1 MKALYPCIW
10 MNNNAQEA
18 AEFYCS
24 VFPEAKIEDSNQ
36 MVTMWSSMGEKFML
50 LNGGPMFKPTPSISF
65 YSIFSDESQI
75 QQIWDKLAD
84 GGMIMM
90 PLDSYP
96 WSKKYGWLQDKYGVC
111 WQLESNV
118 PTGVAQ
124 KYIPA
129 LMFTGDQFGR
139 AEEAIELYTSV
150 FPDASTG
157 FISRY
162 GDDAGDQAG
171 KINHAQFFLNG
182 QRFAA
187 MDSSLD
193 HKFNFTEGLSL
204 VIPCDNQ
211 QEIDF
216 FWGKLTEGGQESQCG
231 WLKDKFGVSWQVV
244 PTNLGQLIAD
254 PEKGSRVVEAFMKMK
269 KFDIATLENA

>member
-1 MKALYPCIW
+1 MKSLYPCIW
-10 MNNNAQEA
+10 MNNDAAEA

-24 VFPEAKIEDSNQ
+24 VFPEAKIEDSNP

-65 YSIFSDESQI
+65 YSIFPDESQL

-118 PTGVAQ
+118 PTGAAQ

-129 LMFTGDQFGR
+129 LMFTGEQFGR

-216 FWGKLTEGGQESQCG
+216 FWEKLTEGGQESQCG

-244 PTNLGQLIAD
+244 PTNLGQLLAD
-254 PEKGSRVVEAFMKMK
+254 PERGPRVVEAFMKMK

>member
-1 MKALYPCIW
+1 MEKLYPCIW
-10 MNNNAQEA
+10 MNNNAVEA

-24 VFPEAKIEDSNQ
+24 VFPDAKIEDSNP
-36 MVTMWSSMGEKFML
+36 MVTMWSSGGEKFML

-65 YSIFSDESQI
+65 YSIFPEEKQI

-90 PLDSYP
+90 PLDTYP
-96 WSKKYGWLQDKYGVC
+96 WSKKYGFLQDKYGVS
-111 WQLESNV
+111 WQLESNF
-118 PTGVAQ
+118 PDGVIQ
-124 KYIPA
+124 RYIPA
-129 LMFTGDQFGR
+129 FMFTGDQFGR
-139 AEEAIELYTSV
+139 AEEAIKLYSGI
-150 FPDASTG
+150 FPDSSTC

-162 GDDAGDQAG
+162 GEDAGDQAG

-182 QRFAA
+182 QRFSA

-193 HKFNFTEGLSL
+193 HKFNFSEGLSL
-204 VIPCDNQ
+204 VIPCANQ

-216 FWGKLTEGGQESQCG
+216 FWEKLTDGGQESQCG
-231 WLKDKFGVSWQVV
+231 WLKDKFGISWQVV
-244 PTNLGQLIAD
+244 PANLGKLMSD
-254 PEKGSRVVEAFMKMK
+254 PEKGQRVAAAFMKMK

>member
-10 MNNNAQEA
+10 MNNNAAEA

-24 VFPEAKIEDSNQ
+24 VFPEAKIEDSNPI
-36 MVTMWSSMGEKFML
+36 VTMWSSMGEKFML

-65 YSIFSDESQI
+65 YSIFPDESQL

-90 PLDSYP
+90 PLDTYP
-96 WSKKYGWLQDKYGVC
+96 WSKKYGWLQDKYGVS

-124 KYIPA
+124 KYVQA
-129 LMFTGDQFGR
+129 LMFTREQFGR

-171 KINHAQFFLNG
+171 KVNHAQFFLNG

-187 MDSSLD
+187 MDSALD
-193 HKFNFTEGLSL
+193 HKFDFTEGLSL

-216 FWGKLTEGGQESQCG
+216 FWEKLTEGGQESQCG

-244 PTNLGQLIAD
+244 PANLGRLIAE

-269 KFDIATLENA
+269 KFDIAALKNA

>member
-1 MKALYPCIW
+1 MKSLYPSIW
-10 MNNNAQEA
+10 MNNNAAEA

-24 VFPEAKIEDSNQ
+24 VFPDAKIEDSNP

-50 LNGGPMFKPTPSISF
+50 LNGGPIFKPTPSISF
-65 YSIFSDESQI
+65 YSIFPDQSQL

-90 PLDSYP
+90 PLDTYP
-96 WSKKYGWLQDKYGVC
+96 WSSKYGWLQDKYGVC
-111 WQLESNV
+111 WQLECNV
-118 PTGVAQ
+118 PEGLQ
-124 KYIPA
+124 QRFIPA
-129 LMFTGDQFGR
+129 LMFTGEQFGR
-139 AEEAIELYTSV
+139 AEEAIELYSSI
-150 FPDASTG
+150 FPNSSIG

-162 GDDAGDQAG
+162 GDEVTDQAG
-171 KINHAQFFLNG
+171 RVSHAPFFLNG
-182 QRFAA
+182 QRFVA

-204 VIPCDNQ
+204 VIPCDDQ

-216 FWGKLTEGGQESQCG
+216 FWEKLTDGGQESQCG

-244 PTNLGQLIAD
+244 PNILPRLIAD
-254 PEKGSRVVEAFMKMK
+254 PERGQRVIDAFMKMK
-269 KFDIATLENA
+269 KFDIAALEDA

>member
-10 MNNNAQEA
+10 MNNNAAEA

-24 VFPEAKIEDSNQ
+24 VFPEAKIEDSNP

-65 YSIFSDESQI
+65 YSIFPDESQL

-84 GGMIMM
+84 GGMVMM

-96 WSKKYGWLQDKYGVC
+96 WSKMYGFLQDKYGVS
-111 WQLESNV
+111 WQLEINV
-118 PTGVAQ
+118 PEGVQ
-124 KYIPA
+124 QIYIPA
-129 LMFTGDQFGR
+129 FMFTGDQFGR
-139 AEEAIELYTSV
+139 ADEAIRLYSEI
-150 FPDASTG
+150 FPDSSTC

-171 KINHAQFFLNG
+171 KVNHAQFFLNG

-187 MDSSLD
+187 MDSALD
-193 HKFNFTEGLSL
+193 HKFDFTEGLSL

-216 FWGKLTEGGQESQCG
+216 FWEKLTEGGQESQCG

-244 PTNLGQLIAD
+244 PADLGRLIAD

-269 KFDIATLENA
+269 KFDIAALENA

>member
-10 MNNNAQEA
+10 MNNNAAEA

-24 VFPEAKIEDSNQ
+24 VFPDAKIEDSNP

-65 YSIFSDESQI
+65 YSIFPDESQI

-90 PLDSYP
+90 PLDTYP

-139 AEEAIELYTSV
+139 AEEAIESYTSV

-187 MDSSLD
+187 MDSALD
-193 HKFNFTEGLSL
+193 HKFNFSEGISL

-216 FWGKLTEGGQESQCG
+216 FWEKLTEGGQESQCG

-269 KFDIATLENA
+269 KFDIAALENA

>member
-10 MNNNAQEA
+10 MNNNAAEA

-24 VFPEAKIEDSNQ
+24 VFPDAKIEDSNP

-65 YSIFSDESQI
+65 YSIFPDESQI

-90 PLDSYP
+90 PLDTYP

-118 PTGVAQ
+118 PAGEAQ

-139 AEEAIELYTSV
+139 AEEAIESYTSV

-187 MDSSLD
+187 MDSALD
-193 HKFNFTEGLSL
+193 HKFNFSEGISL

-216 FWGKLTEGGQESQCG
+216 FWEKLTEGGQESQCG

-269 KFDIATLENA
+269 KFDIAALENA